1 MRKYDDGS
9 WDINLNGICYRE
21 LWELGELLAE
31 LGDKGSLDGVEYDLG
46 TLRAGFNASNGNVY
60 LYDADGNISINEE

>member
-21 LWELGELLAE
+21 LWELGQLLTE
-31 LGDKGSLDGVEYDLG
+31 LGDKGSLGGVEYDLE
-46 TLRAGFNASNGNVY
+46 TLRARFNASTGDVY
-60 LYDADGNISINEE
+60 LYDADNNESI